1 MPFYVKPADSEMGL
15 QDSAVLIGD
24 KVWPIAATDKVFVK
38 AAGWMETVIDFV
50 WPACPETQDI
60 LRPKLSPGALRPAA
74 LGSWAP
80 WTVRPMTDGDVQL
93 VSEWKLEVAEPFS
106 RSRQ

>member
-1 MPFYVKPADSEMGL
+1 MPFYVKPAEFETGL

-24 KVWPIAATDKVFVK
+24 KVWPIAATDKVYVK
-38 AAGWMETVIDFV
+38 AAGWTETVIDFV
-50 WPACPETQDI
+50 WPACPETQAI
-60 LRPKLSPGALRPAA
+60 LRRKLSPGALRPAA
-74 LGSWAP
+74 LGAWAP

-93 VSEWKLEVAEPFS
+93 VDEWKLEVAEPLR